1 MEPTYPCASPDARS
15 SRTGGARLGRR
26 APRGMAQRGLRR
38 MESSPCNRV
47 RRRVEKRDFRVS
59 QATGKRRLIISYSY
73 VRLKSHTRRI
83 LRSVR
88 PTLKLIGKFNPSI
101 DRRTSKFPP
110 AAFDFL
116 QDPISPSHPVF
127 SHKLSD
133 EIRSGRCQPRA
144 QSRALARDAPP
155 AVPTDRRPHRP
166 DARSAR
172 RHRRE
177 TDARRAESTMAP
189 GALRFQETRKHAT
202 APKTERSDAAGF
214 ERRVRALRPANPRP
228 LERRR

>member
-1 MEPTYPCASPDARS
+1 
-15 SRTGGARLGRR
+15 
-26 APRGMAQRGLRR
+26 

-59 QATGKRRLIISYSY
+59 QATGKRRLIIPYSY

-83 LRSVR
+83 LRSFR

-116 QDPISPSHPVF
+116 QEPISPSHPVF

-133 EIRSGRCQPRA
+133 EISPGE
-144 QSRALARDAPP
+144 
-155 AVPTDRRPHRP
+155 VPT
-166 DARSAR
+166 ARTVAR
-172 RHRRE
+172 AR
-177 TDARRAESTMAP
+177 TRRAARGSDRPPTAP
-189 GALRFQETRKHAT
+189 TGRTIRAT
-202 APKTERSDAAGF
+202 APARDGRETRGEHDGSRCVAVSRNKKTRDPHLKQNVRMPRGSNGACALCVPRTPDRSSADAETSVPFPAQPW
-214 ERRVRALRPANPRP
+214 RRA
-228 LERRR
+228 RRSGT